1 MLTHFITQYK
11 KKIILVN
18 ITTYL
23 IKKAFK
29 VQIKMEEK
37 ENPELTSSH
46 RYTKLQLNIEQ
57 LSLRMT
63 SRLAGQLCYN

>member
-1 MLTHFITQYK
+1 
-11 KKIILVN
+11 
-18 ITTYL
+18 
-23 IKKAFK
+23 
-29 VQIKMEEK
+29 MEEK

-63 SRLAGQLCYN
+63 SRLAEQIFYN